1 MSWLPQEV
9 IRRKSQGLA
18 LNDADIQRFVAGI
31 TDGSISEGQVA
42 AFAMAVLLKG
52 MNTEE
57 RVALAL
63 AMRDS
68 GQVLR
73 WDLPGPVVDKHSTGG
88 VGDMVSL
95 ILAPLLAAC
104 GCYVPMISGRGLGHT
119 GGTLDKLDSIPGYD
133 SQPAPARLEAVV
145 RSVGCAIIGQTAD
158 LAPADKRLYAIR
170 DVTATVESIDLIVA
184 SILSKKLAAGLDA
197 LVIDVKVGN
206 GAFMAS
212 PQRAQALADSI
223 VQVAN
228 SAGVPTRALITDMNQ
243 PLARTAGNALEV
255 EEAIA
260 LLRGEVRSQR
270 LWDVT
275 LALAEQTLLVAGLA
289 NSTAQAREQLLAAW
303 HSGEALRRFAL
314 MVSALGGPADLVEA
328 PQRHLP
334 AAAVITPVHAPVSGV
349 VTHIDTR
356 AIGVAVVALG
366 GGRVRPQ
373 DSIDPAV
380 GFSQLAMPG
389 ETVGNERPLAW
400 VHAGDERQAQAA
412 AQAIRA
418 AYTVA
423 ALAVVPGELIVQ
435 LVAQAS

>member
-9 IRRKSQGLA
+9 IRRKSAGQELSTA
-18 LNDADIQRFVAGI
+18 EIERFVAGI
-31 TDGSISEGQVA
+31 TDSSITEGQVA
-42 AFAMAVLLKG
+42 AFAMAVLIKG
-52 MNTEE
+52 MTNRE

-68 GQVLR
+68 GQVLH

-104 GCYVPMISGRGLGHT
+104 GCFVPMISGRGLGHT

-133 SQPAPARLEAVV
+133 SRPDMQRLEAVV

-197 LVIDVKVGN
+197 LIIDVKVGN
-206 GAFMAS
+206 GAFMSS
-212 PQRAQALADSI
+212 PERAQELADSI

-228 SAGVPTRALITDMNQ
+228 GAGVRTRALITDMNQ

-255 EEAIA
+255 EESIA
-260 LLRGEVRSQR
+260 LLRGDVRSTR

-275 LALAEQTLLVAGLA
+275 LALAEQTLLTAGLA
-289 NSTAQAREQLLAAW
+289 TTAESAREQLLEAW
-303 HSGEALRRFAL
+303 HSGEALRRFSA
-314 MVSALGGPADLVEA
+314 MVTALGGPADFIDAPGKYLPVAPLVIAVPA
-328 PQRHLP
+328 PLEG
-334 AAAVITPVHAPVSGV
+334 I

-366 GGRVRPQ
+366 GGRRRPE
-373 DSIDPAV
+373 DVIDPAV
-380 GFSQLAMPG
+380 GIAGLAFPG
-389 ETVGNERPLAW
+389 EAVGAQRPLAW
-400 VHAGDERQAQAA
+400 VHARTQAQAEQA
-412 AQAIRA
+412 GQAILA
-418 AYTVA
+418 AYSIAEQVA
-423 ALAVVPGELIVQ
+423 RPTELIVQ
-435 LVAQAS
+435 LIAEAS